1 MAAPMERPAA
11 GLTSSDG
18 GRTTVG
24 DKDEHTE
31 RAESGAVIRPRRED
45 SGLSV
50 AAVPATRRLA
60 NRAYVQALIDA
71 RGLTV
76 GGVDAYAD
84 WLVNQYHQERP
95 RDREVLRVAIVA
107 YMDGYDHGY
116 DAGLEAGV
124 EEGRSLARRDL
135 QP

>member
-1 MAAPMERPAA
+1 M
-11 GLTSSDG
+11 S
-18 GRTTVG
+18 

-45 SGLSV
+45 KGLSA
-50 AAVPATRRLA
+50 AAVPDIRRLA

-71 RGLTV
+71 RGLTLE
-76 GGVDAYAD
+76 GVDAYAD

-95 RDREVLRVAIVA
+95 RDHEVLRVAIVA

-116 DAGLEAGV
+116 DKGLEAGI
-124 EEGRSLARRDL
+124 EEGRYLARRNV